1 MEGHTV
7 RTYDGDILN
16 LRMDVLRMGGLAI
29 DQVQRAVAALTM
41 NDDEAAREVI
51 ARNAQLLSYANAI
64 EEDIV
69 ALIARRQPV
78 ASDLRAVLTIGR
90 VATDL
95 GRVGNGARKI
105 ARLAIELHATSGDA
119 PLHQFYHDVR
129 KMARL
134 AVAML
139 REALDC
145 FDRVDLEGA
154 LAIGRRDQE
163 LDAEFH
169 LAIRELVTFVMEDQ
183 RYVRSTV
190 QTVFVLK
197 ALERVGDHARNIAAV
212 VPRMARREDGEDG
225 EEATTV
231 RVEPQLADAPAAAA
245 SLLAG
250 RDPRALGQG

>member
-16 LRMDVLRMGGLAI
+16 LRMDALRMGGFAI
-29 DQVQRAVAALTM
+29 DQVQRAVAALTQ
-41 NDDEAAREVI
+41 NDDEAAREVVE
-51 ARNAQLLSYANAI
+51 RHAQVVVYGKAI
-64 EEDIV
+64 EEDII

-78 ASDLRAVLTIGR
+78 ASELRAVLTVGR
-90 VATDL
+90 IATDL
-95 GRVGNGARKI
+95 GRVGNAARKI
-105 ARLAIELHATSGDA
+105 ARLALELHATAGDA
-119 PLHQFYHDVR
+119 PLLRFYHDVR
-129 KMARL
+129 KMARI

-145 FDRVDLEGA
+145 FDRVDLERA

-169 LAIRELVTFVMEDQ
+169 LALRELVTYVMEDQ
-183 RYVRSTV
+183 RYLRSTL

-212 VPRMARREDGEDG
+212 VPRLQRRDEGE
-225 EEATTV
+225 APAAQ
-231 RVEPQLADAPAAAA
+231 RPEPPLADAAA
-245 SLLAG
+245 SATIVAAG
-250 RDPRALGQG
+250 RDPRVLGQG